1 MHRVTTSFK
10 LIILLYKGSC
20 RRSSFFFCHEI
31 QTLKLTVP
39 FGRNLQNHL
48 HLRSYIPA
56 LSKIGILDDNKGSKP
71 KQFIIQAK
79 HLTVQSNKSSS
90 LYNIIVWVAG
100 LLSNNLH
107 ECSSQHPRLLTCH
120 PRLCSSKMKNKVV
133 YGFCTDHRPK
143 PGSQYVSFIIVFIK
157 IILPS
162 CVKGSYNWKSR

>member
-1 MHRVTTSFK
+1 MHVTRRRVAEVIEECMTTTTS
-10 LIILLYKGSC
+10 
-20 RRSSFFFCHEI
+20 
-31 QTLKLTVP
+31 
-39 FGRNLQNHL
+39 
-48 HLRSYIPA
+48 
-56 LSKIGILDDNKGSKP
+56 
-71 KQFIIQAK
+71 
-79 HLTVQSNKSSS
+79 SSS
-90 LYNIIVWVAG
+90 SSIGGGVWVAG